1 MQNYLPGGKI
11 IYMENIEQNTKKRGG
26 ESIHFVLAHA
36 YMTFFFCVMFG
47 VLFDILVPFD
57 LFENVN
63 YSYFGL
69 IFILAGSF
77 MVYWAQKSS
86 NKLDRAKKENVEDH
100 AIFMIGPYKF
110 IKHPTYLGLFTL
122 SLGFS
127 ILIES
132 IPSIIFVIIAHII
145 IKLTFVKKEE
155 KILENKYGDK
165 YVLYK
170 NKRKKKA

>member
-127 ILIES
+127 ILTRIYS
-132 IPSIIFVIIAHII
+132 IHYICNYCTYN
-145 IKLTFVKKEE
+145 IKLTFVKKGE